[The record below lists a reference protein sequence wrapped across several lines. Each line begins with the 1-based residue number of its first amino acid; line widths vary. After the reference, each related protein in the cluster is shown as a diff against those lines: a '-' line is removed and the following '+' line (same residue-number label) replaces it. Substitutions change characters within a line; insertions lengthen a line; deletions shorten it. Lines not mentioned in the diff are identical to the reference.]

1 MHSEVERLAGKGHIG
16 GTLRGTLKGH
26 ARPTSRSKGNPWP
39 SSPQWRRSGT
49 GCCAWAGA
57 RPGATYLGVD
67 NFVSAQRAGL
77 AEAFAADFAHE
88 WSGSGVYRH
97 VAGEVIVSIKHLW
110 KDTRGPCGASLRESR
125 VSPGR
130 LQLTLP
136 NQHPTSETE
145 LFSLCKGLPIPQ
157 LTPVLCGR

>member
-16 GTLRGTLKGH
+16 GTLRGTLEGR
-26 ARPTSRSKGNPWP
+26 ARPTGGVRGNPLP
-39 SSPQWRRSGT
+39 SSPQRRRSGT
-49 GCCAWAGA
+49 GCYARDRA

-67 NFVSAQRAGL
+67 NFVSTQRAGL

-97 VAGEVIVSIKHLW
+97 VAGEVIVCIKHLW
-110 KDTRGPCGASLRESR
+110 KDTRGPCGVSLRGSR
-125 VSPGR
+125 IRGGR
-130 LQLTLP
+130 PQLTLP

-145 LFSLCKGLPIPQ
+145 LLSFCKGFPIPQ
-157 LTPVLCGR
+157 LTPVPCGR